1 MTKSATAVA
10 SDGLAIG
17 RYAGLSIGAW
27 RSIGALA
34 LIALAAVL
42 PFAVSNYHVFELTL
56 VMIYAIA
63 VLGLNILTGYN
74 GQISLGHGAFF
85 AAGAYTAAIL
95 MHRYGVPYWATVPP
109 AALIC
114 FVLGV
119 LFGLPA
125 LRFEGPYLAL
135 VTLAMALATPQ
146 LLKYFDNWTGGQQ
159 GINLVKPLPP
169 PGLGIDRDG
178 WLYLVVLAVL
188 LVAIRIAANL
198 LHGRTGRALVAI
210 RDQPI
215 AAAAMGIHT
224 ARYKTLAFGTSTLF
238 TGVAGALAAIVIG
251 YVSPEGYSLFL
262 SISFLVGSAV
272 GGIATIGGAIV
283 GGLFIQFVPNLANDI
298 SDAAPGAVYG
308 RRAERIEYEKN
319 LVFLDQLAHHFD
331 GLRRAVTVVAANEV
345 DLAAVDAALLV
356 DHGEVGRLRLADD
369 AVGRGR
375 AAVGHRIA
383 DLDLGIADAGSVLAR
398 G

>member
-1 MTKSATAVA
+1 MAEGFTVVAPEKVAV
-10 SDGLAIG
+10 G
-17 RYAGLSIGAW
+17 RYAGLSTVSW
-27 RSIGALA
+27 RWIVALA

-42 PFAVSNYHVFELTL
+42 PFAISNYHVFELTL

-95 MHRYGVPYWATVPP
+95 MHHYGVPYWATVPP
-109 AALIC
+109 AAFIC
-114 FVLGV
+114 FALGV

-146 LLKYFDNWTGGQQ
+146 LLKYFDTWTGGQQ

-169 PGLGIDRDG
+169 PGLGIDRDR
-178 WLYLVVLAVL
+178 WLYLLVLAVL
-188 LVAIRIAANL
+188 LLAMRIAANM
-198 LHGRTGRALVAI
+198 LHGRTGRAFVAI

-298 SDAAPGAVYG
+298 SDAAPGAIYG
-308 RRAERIEYEKN
+308 
-319 LVFLDQLAHHFD
+319 LAMLLFMYAMPR
-331 GLRRAVTVVAANEV
+331 GVV
-345 DLAAVDAALLV
+345 
-356 DHGEVGRLRLADD
+356 GS
-369 AVGRGR
+369 
-375 AAVGHRIA
+375 
-383 DLDLGIADAGSVLAR
+383 LGPWLAR
-398 G
+398 SMRLIQPHRPDIQNK